1 MGDQNFQ
8 KIFKSNLQE
17 FIDEAFKLVPNT
29 ATKKRELVQC
39 IKYSLICK
47 NPQSTFLWKED
58 DISSSDFHDFYDEY
72 DNKSE
77 QQLIEEVTKDLKT
90 EETKWFLPFAGS
102 IFLLDIY
109 LTFRTKI
116 FLFVLR
122 RGILCIMQLI
132 LFNSYSSYYRL
143 KKSGLND

>member
-77 QQLIEEVTKDLKT
+77 QQLIEEVTKDIKT
-90 EETKWFLPFAGS
+90 EETKWFLSLSLFFIVS
-102 IFLLDIY
+102 LF
-109 LTFRTKI
+109 
-116 FLFVLR
+116 FLFLR
-122 RGILCIMQLI
+122 ILNIIMSHQKRFSRISFI
-132 LFNSYSSYYRL
+132 LHFHLFPLFSVI
-143 KKSGLND
+143 

>member
-77 QQLIEEVTKDLKT
+77 QQLIEEVTKDIKT
-90 EETKWFLPFAGS
+90 EETK
-102 IFLLDIY
+102 
-109 LTFRTKI
+109 
-116 FLFVLR
+116 
-122 RGILCIMQLI
+122 
-132 LFNSYSSYYRL
+132 
-143 KKSGLND
+143 